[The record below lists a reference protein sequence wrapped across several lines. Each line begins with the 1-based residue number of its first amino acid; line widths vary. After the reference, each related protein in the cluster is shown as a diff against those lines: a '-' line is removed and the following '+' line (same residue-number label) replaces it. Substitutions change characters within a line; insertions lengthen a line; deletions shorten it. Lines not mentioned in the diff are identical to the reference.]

1 MAEQKQAAIRL
12 SGVLLSAARHVI
24 TAVTVLA
31 ALSYIAFAT
40 LWMHA
45 PMPAALGVAATMAA
59 LPLALAWLCG
69 RIGRRLRSGTP
80 VVAASPAPRWLPGGA
95 ALVVLVVLAASTMTV
110 LARKKQYECSIDPA
124 RTAAAREQQIRNDG
138 FERVCEGDLAR
149 FDISLD
155 SLDGAIGKLAFIPV
169 DLARTPFTK
178 FASIGG
184 TVESIGGVPSR
195 LYRGFRMP
203 DGHRLIL
210 SEHDMSADGTRSWR
224 DPEDEP
230 ERVNGLP
237 ARLIVLEDQAGAA
250 VSHLSWT
257 EGRRSYELWIDANVV
272 KAPLR
277 AQLFAL
283 AASLP
288 KSVPG
293 CPNEP
298 PPRPFR
304 PGPDGFPSDEPMPAV
319 LTQADIDALSAK
331 QPCK

>member
-1 MAEQKQAAIRL
+1 MAEQKQAAVRL

-31 ALSYIAFAT
+31 ALSYVAFAT

-45 PMPAALGVAATMAA
+45 PMPAALGAAAAMAA
-59 LPLALAWLCG
+59 LPLALAWLCS

-80 VVAASPAPRWLPGGA
+80 VVPASPAPRWLLGGA
-95 ALVVLVVLAASTMTV
+95 ALVVLAASTMTV
-110 LARKKQYECSIDPA
+110 LAKKKQYECSIDPA

-138 FERVCEGDLAR
+138 FELVCEGDLAR
-149 FDISLD
+149 FDISLG
-155 SLDGAIGKLAFIPV
+155 SLDRAIGNLAFTPV
-169 DLARTPFTK
+169 DLARMPFTK
-178 FASIGG
+178 FATIGD
-184 TVESIGGVPSR
+184 TAESIGGVSSR

-257 EGRRSYELWIDANVV
+257 EGRRSYELRIDANVV
-272 KAPLR
+272 KTPLR

-288 KSVPG
+288 GSVPG

-298 PPRPFR
+298 PPKPFR
-304 PGPDGFPSDEPMPAV
+304 TGPDGFPSDEPMPAV

-331 QPCK
+331 RPCK